1 MLSVLPMLA
10 MRRPAADR
18 AYESDTESEESY
30 YELRQVT
37 WRDTWLAWLG
47 CAVMLT
53 VIYFR
58 GPAVIQ

>member
-1 MLSVLPMLA
+1 